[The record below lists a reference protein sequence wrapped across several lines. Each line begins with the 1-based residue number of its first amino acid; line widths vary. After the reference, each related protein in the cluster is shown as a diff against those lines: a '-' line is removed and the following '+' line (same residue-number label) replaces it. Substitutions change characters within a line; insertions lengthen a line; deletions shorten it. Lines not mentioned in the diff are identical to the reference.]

1 MTKQFKGIKTKSILK
16 NPCRDNCCLKEGCKN
31 QCGLKYNFLIDLAIL
46 HYSKRA
52 LKTKTMGNQQ
62 VDSNDL

>member
-1 MTKQFKGIKTKSILK
+1 MTKQFKGIRTKSILK

-46 HYSKRA
+46 HY
-52 LKTKTMGNQQ
+52 
-62 VDSNDL
+62 

>member
-1 MTKQFKGIKTKSILK
+1 MEKQFKGITTRNIL
-16 NPCRDNCCLKEGCKN
+16 NSCRDICCLKEGCKK
-31 QCGLKYNFLIDLAIL
+31 QYGFKYDYMVDLAIL

-62 VDSNDL
+62 VGSNDL

>member
-1 MTKQFKGIKTKSILK
+1 MTKRFKDIRTKNIA
-16 NPCRDNCCLKEGCKN
+16 NNCRDNCCLKEGYKN